1 MENQLKQTE
10 AEELPTSPQAN
21 EELVRQLIKQQ
32 KAFIEAKRAY
42 CLKDFWEFS
51 KEVISWKDLYE
62 PLHKPLCDF
71 MQQNQGKKRMILLPR
86 GHLKSSVVTV
96 GYALWRIAQDPKV
109 RILIAN
115 ATGPLAI
122 TFLKQIKDHLLKN
135 EKFIELFGDLAT
147 GAQQWAEDAITIA
160 RPESFE
166 QKESTVTAYGI
177 GGSLTSQHYDVII
190 LDDVVNRENIHTADR
205 IFDVIQFYKDV
216 MDLRDNV
223 DSSEVIIVGTRWHEG
238 DLYGWLL
245 DEDNPARHEFVL
257 HARTAVEGDYQIV
270 KNPTA
275 GRFEIEGGEIIFP
288 NKFTRHGLEKL
299 IDDKGLSDFSS
310 QYLNDPVP
318 SSEATFKHEFK
329 YYEIEDIKG
338 LERRTFISID
348 PAFFDPN
355 GKTLDTDH
363 AAFVVVD
370 VDKNNSWYI
379 RDIIRKRMTPNEIL
393 NMMFELDT
401 VWKPVTFG
409 IESTAMQKILGYR
422 LKEMMKERG
431 HALPVTELSHAG
443 QNAKSKAE
451 RIQALE
457 PRYAVGTIFHNR
469 NIRHMATLEMEL
481 RRFPRGKSDDIADA
495 LASMLE
501 IAHRPR
507 VREERTRGHVPNYP
521 A

>member
-1 MENQLKQTE
+1 MENQLKQTDII
-10 AEELPTSPQAN
+10 PTAPADEQ
-21 EELVRQLIKQQ
+21 LVRALINQK

-42 CLKDFWEFS
+42 CLTDFWEFS
-51 KEVISWKDLYE
+51 KEVIGWKDLDE
-62 PLHKPLCDF
+62 QLHKPLCDF
-71 MQQNQGKKRMILLPR
+71 MQHQDKKRLVLLPR

-96 GYALWRIAQDPKV
+96 GYALWRIAQNPKI

-122 TFLKQIKDHLLKN
+122 TFLKQIKDHLSKN

-147 GAQQWAEDAITIA
+147 GATQWAEDAITIA

-177 GGSLTSQHYDVII
+177 GGSLTSQHYDVVL
-190 LDDVVNRENIHTADR
+190 LDDLVNRENIHTADR
-205 IFDVIQFYKDV
+205 INDVIQFYKDV

-223 DSSEVIIVGTRWHEG
+223 DTSEVILIGTRWHEG
-238 DLYGWLL
+238 DLYGWIM
-245 DEDNPARHEFVL
+245 DEENPARHEFL
-257 HARTAVEGDYQIV
+257 IHARTAVEGDYQIT
-270 KNPTA
+270 KNPTS

-288 NKFTRHGLEKL
+288 KKFTRRGLEKL

-318 SSEATFKHEFK
+318 SADATFKHEFK
-329 YYEIEDIKG
+329 YYEVEDIKG
-338 LERRTFISID
+338 IERRTFITLD
-348 PAFFDPN
+348 PAFFDPH
-355 GKTLDTDH
+355 GKSLETDP

-370 VDKNNSWYI
+370 VDVQNSWYI

-393 NMMFELDT
+393 NLFFELDT
-401 VWKPVTFG
+401 LWKPVTFG
-409 IESTAMQKILGYR
+409 VESTAMQKILGYR

-431 HALPVTELSHAG
+431 HAIPITELSHAG
-443 QNAKSKAE
+443 ANAKSKAE

-457 PRYAVGTIFHNR
+457 PRYAVGTIFHNK
-469 NIRHMATLEMEL
+469 NIRHMGTLEMEL
-481 RRFPRGKSDDIADA
+481 KRFPRSKTDDVADA

-501 IAHRPR
+501 IATKPR
-507 VREERTRGHVPNYP
+507 QRNERSRGHVPNYP